1 MSDPEIP
8 SEMNYT
14 PSGVSCPEQSLK
26 DYSAFLKEVI
36 WKSGCILIRQ
46 PSGPACH
53 AARLSTHCHSFT
65 SHSSLAMKKGKKKP
79 SGISQANHGYHRII
93 EYPELE
99 GTHRDHQVQP
109 LAPQRTTQTQTL
121 CPGHTASSDSSCQQ
135 PQRPDPSL
143 LAGLISSPS
152 PPPRCTYSQGCRIPG
167 AERSACSSSCRWGPP
182 SHFSTSCCKASQP
195 PRQSTFLPASQQPQT
210 YFIQRPHLDWNQ
222 QRKHYREMA
231 F

>member
-1 MSDPEIP
+1 MLQLKPHSAKH
-8 SEMNYT
+8 
-14 PSGVSCPEQSLK
+14 SGTTASL
-26 DYSAFLKEVI
+26 
-36 WKSGCILIRQ
+36 
-46 PSGPACH
+46 
-53 AARLSTHCHSFT
+53 
-65 SHSSLAMKKGKKKP
+65 
-79 SGISQANHGYHRII
+79 
-93 EYPELE
+93 
-99 GTHRDHQVQP
+99 
-109 LAPQRTTQTQTL
+109 TQGL
-121 CPGHTASSDSSCQQ
+121 RHPRAHHWPFWLPGHTASSDSSCQQ
-135 PQRPDPSL
+135 PQRPHPSL

>member
-1 MSDPEIP
+1 MQQDDCLLRAYHAKSILNIFHFPRYQFSLPLASQTFMSDPEIP

-79 SGISQANHGYHRII
+79 SGISQANHGYHRIR

-109 LAPQRTTQTQTL
+109 LAPQRTTQNQTL
-121 CPGHTASSDSSCQQ
+121 CLTAVS
-135 PQRPDPSL
+135 QRSL
-143 LAGLISSPS
+143 S
-152 PPPRCTYSQGCRIPG
+152 
-167 AERSACSSSCRWGPP
+167 CSSSGPCP
-182 SHFSTSCCKASQP
+182 SPWAACSMPTGADPFP
-195 PRQSTFLPASQQPQT
+195 N
-210 YFIQRPHLDWNQ
+210 PHPTLL
-222 QRKHYREMA
+222 
-231 F
+231 

>member
-1 MSDPEIP
+1 
-8 SEMNYT
+8 
-14 PSGVSCPEQSLK
+14 
-26 DYSAFLKEVI
+26 
-36 WKSGCILIRQ
+36 
-46 PSGPACH
+46 
-53 AARLSTHCHSFT
+53 
-65 SHSSLAMKKGKKKP
+65 MKKGKKKP

-152 PPPRCTYSQGCRIPG
+152 PPHSVRTARAAASQVQNAALALLRADGDHPHISPHLAARPLNPQGSQHSSQLHSNHKLTSYNGHILTGTNRESITEKWPSNGPRRIPLLTRRAAVRPWLPLVPHSHLVLDMG
-167 AERSACSSSCRWGPP
+167 HSYRHIATALRCHEPP
-182 SHFSTSCCKASQP
+182 P
-195 PRQSTFLPASQQPQT
+195 
-210 YFIQRPHLDWNQ
+210 
-222 QRKHYREMA
+222 
-231 F
+231 

>member
-1 MSDPEIP
+1 MEQDDCLLRAYLAKNILNIFHFSKYQFSLPLLSLKQIITFMSDPEIP

-26 DYSAFLKEVI
+26 DYSAFLKDTGTI
-36 WKSGCILIRQ
+36 KSNPWLPKGPPKLKPCAQGTLPAQIQVVSNHNAQIL
-46 PSGPACH
+46 P
-53 AARLSTHCHSFT
+53 
-65 SHSSLAMKKGKKKP
+65 
-79 SGISQANHGYHRII
+79 
-93 EYPELE
+93 
-99 GTHRDHQVQP
+99 
-109 LAPQRTTQTQTL
+109 
-121 CPGHTASSDSSCQQ
+121 
-135 PQRPDPSL
+135 
-143 LAGLISSPS
+143 LAGLISSPR
-152 PPPRCTYSQGCRIPG
+152 PPRCTYSQGCRIPG